1 MWIETQRRVRV
12 LTPFSASHADCVTV
26 SFAPFAHQLDDLSLA
41 VDVVRETKRRMI
53 DIQRR
58 VDAVKATVGGWRQH
72 QIAEVEAA
80 VAAKQLQQAQQTA
93 ATTAIAK

>member
-1 MWIETQRRVRV
+1 MHRDQWRVCGF
-12 LTPFSASHADCVTV
+12 TPLSASHADCVTV
-26 SFAPFAHQLDDLSLA
+26 CFYPLAHQLDDLSLA

-80 VAAKQLQQAQQTA
+80 VAAKQQQQAHQTA
-93 ATTAIAK
+93 ARTATTK

>member
-1 MWIETQRRVRV
+1 M
-12 LTPFSASHADCVTV
+12 TV
-26 SFAPFAHQLDDLSLA
+26 CFCPLAQLDDLSLA

-80 VAAKQLQQAQQTA
+80 VAAKQQQQAQQTA
-93 ATTAIAK
+93 ATTATTK